1 MLSLSSYDKIIILK
15 MKEKNIN
22 SELEHA
28 PCPFCEII
36 DGKIDASII
45 RREEGSIAFMD
56 HNGYPLVVTSKHI
69 VDINSDDFKKSKAM
83 ELVTSIV
90 GPTLKSYD
98 GATGIELK
106 INLGKP
112 KQEILH
118 LHIHIIPTYVD
129 SQKRPKFIFKLSKEV
144 LDDRALRIKTEY
156 DLINQIPRS
165 G

>member
-1 MLSLSSYDKIIILK
+1 
-15 MKEKNIN
+15 
-22 SELEHA
+22 
-28 PCPFCEII
+28 
-36 DGKIDASII
+36 
-45 RREEGSIAFMD
+45 
-56 HNGYPLVVTSKHI
+56 
-69 VDINSDDFKKSKAM
+69 M

-129 SQKRPKFIFKLSKEV
+129 SQKGLNLFSNYLKKSLMTV
-144 LDDRALRIKTEY
+144 LLE
-156 DLINQIPRS
+156 
-165 G
+165 